1 MGVFMDT
8 VFVGGFGV
16 LVATGA
22 IMLGIDRIGKSD
34 MPERYK
40 KVLTY
45 LLIGGLVALTIGIF
59 HWHSSVY
66 MATYTSS

>member
-45 LLIGGLVALTIGIF
+45 LLIGG
-59 HWHSSVY
+59 WSP
-66 MATYTSS
+66 